1 MLKRLRGY
9 NMAKRND
16 KDKWDLEAQNASAA
30 QFLTYIASTGASN
43 EKYEIRYEDENI
55 WMSQKMLAQVYGIEV
70 NSINYHIKKIFLD
83 AELEEASVIRKI
95 RITGSDGKSYA
106 VNHYNLQVIIAL
118 GFKID
123 NEKAIAFRKWAN
135 QIVSEYT
142 IKGWVMDVP
151 RLKDGSPITDK
162 YFERQLER
170 IREIRLSE
178 RKFYQKITDLYATAI
193 DYDRTSNL
201 TRIFYATVQN
211 KMHCAVHGHTAAEIL
226 YTRADAEKKNMGL
239 TNWEDGP
246 DGKIKKSDVIIAKN
260 YLTNEE
266 LGILERMVNAFLEY
280 AETQTMRKIPLTME
294 DWKIRLDQFLK
305 LFDQHA
311 PKYVG
316 DPVDAYKAQL
326 YAESEF
332 ERYRI
337 VQDRIFMSDYDRY
350 LLELEEQ
357 IKNDETE
364 KDKDSK

>member
-1 MLKRLRGY
+1 
-9 NMAKRND
+9 MAKRND

-364 KDKDSK
+364 NSKGSK

>member
-1 MLKRLRGY
+1 MKR
-9 NMAKRND
+9 KDD
-16 KDKWDLEAQNASAA
+16 KDKWDLEPQQSSAA
-30 QFLTYIASTGASN
+30 QFLTYIASTGADD

-55 WMSQKMLAQVYGIEV
+55 WMSQKMLAAVYGVEIP
-70 NSINYHIKKIFLD
+70 NIAYHLRKLFAD
-83 AELEEASVIRKI
+83 AELDKESVVKEIL
-95 RITGSDGKSYA
+95 ITAEDGKKYR

-246 DGKIKKSDVIIAKN
+246 EGKIKKSDVVIAKN
-260 YLTNEE
+260 YLTDEE

-294 DWKIRLDQFLK
+294 DWKTRLDQFLK

-311 PKYVG
+311 PKYAG

-332 ERYRI
+332 EKYRV
-337 VQDRIFMSDYDRY
+337 VQDRLFMSDYDRY

-357 IKNDETE
+357 IK
-364 KDKDSK
+364 KDKRDDEEDSE

>member
-1 MLKRLRGY
+1 
-9 NMAKRND
+9 MAKKKKSN
-16 KDKWDLEAQNASAA
+16 WDNLEPQKSSAA
-30 QFLTYIASTGASN
+30 QYLTYIASVGQVD
-43 EKYEIRYEDENI
+43 ERFEIRYEDENI
-55 WMSQKMLAQVYGIEV
+55 WMSQKMLAQVYGVEV
-70 NSINYHIKKIFLD
+70 PNISYHLRKLFQD
-83 AELEEASVIRKI
+83 AELDKNSVIKEI
-95 RITGSDGKSYA
+95 LITAQDGKKYT

-123 NEKAIAFRKWAN
+123 NEKAVAFRKWAN

-162 YFERQLER
+162 YFEHQLER

-193 DYDRTSNL
+193 DYDKTSNL

-211 KMHCAVHGHTAAEIL
+211 RMHCAVHGHT
-226 YTRADAEKKNMGL
+226 D
-239 TNWEDGP
+239 D
-246 DGKIKKSDVIIAKN
+246 
-260 YLTNEE
+260 E

-294 DWKIRLDQFLK
+294 DWKTRLDKFLT

-311 PKYVG
+311 PKYAG
-316 DPVDAYKAQL
+316 DPIDAYKAQL

-332 ERYRI
+332 EKYRI
-337 VQDRIFMSDYDRY
+337 IQDKLFMSDYDRY
-350 LLELEEQ
+350 LLALEEE
-357 IKNDETE
+357 IKRDRGE
-364 KDKDSK
+364 SKWK

>member
-1 MLKRLRGY
+1 
-9 NMAKRND
+9 MAKKSD
-16 KDKWDLEAQNASAA
+16 KGKWDLEPQNSSAA
-30 QFLTYIASTGASN
+30 QFLTYIASTGVSA

-55 WMSQKMLAQVYGIEV
+55 WMSQKMLAQVYGVEV
-70 NSINYHIKKIFLD
+70 PNIAYHLRKLFLD
-83 AELEEASVIRKI
+83 AELDKTSVIKEI
-95 RITGSDGKSYA
+95 LITAEDGKRYR

-178 RKFYQKITDLYATAI
+178 RKFYQKITDLYATSI
-193 DYDRTSNL
+193 DYDCASNL
-201 TRIFYATVQN
+201 TRLFYATVQN

-246 DGKIKKSDVIIAKN
+246 EGKIKKSDVVIAKN

-280 AETQTMRKIPLTME
+280 AEMQTMRKIPLTME
-294 DWKIRLDQFLK
+294 DWKMRLDQFLK

-311 PKYVG
+311 PKYAG

-332 ERYRI
+332 EKYRI
-337 VQDRIFMSDYDRY
+337 VQDRLFMSDYDRY

-357 IKNDETE
+357 IK
-364 KDKDSK
+364 KDKGDEEEY

>member
-1 MLKRLRGY
+1 
-9 NMAKRND
+9 MAKRNG
-16 KDKWDLEAQNASAA
+16 KDKWDLEAQSASAA

-83 AELEEASVIRKI
+83 AELDESSVIRKI
-95 RITGSDGKSYA
+95 RITGSEGKSYV

-294 DWKIRLDQFLK
+294 DWKSRLDQFLK

-311 PKYVG
+311 PKYAG

>member
-1 MLKRLRGY
+1 
-9 NMAKRND
+9 MAKKKKSN
-16 KDKWDLEAQNASAA
+16 WDNLEPQKSSAA
-30 QFLTYIASTGASN
+30 QYLTYIASVGQVD
-43 EKYEIRYEDENI
+43 ERFEIRYEDENI
-55 WMSQKMLAQVYGIEV
+55 WMSQKMLAQVYGVEV
-70 NSINYHIKKIFLD
+70 PNISYHLRKLFQD
-83 AELEEASVIRKI
+83 AELDKNSAIKEIL
-95 RITGSDGKSYA
+95 ITAQDGKKYT

-123 NEKAIAFRKWAN
+123 NEKAVAFRKWAN

-162 YFERQLER
+162 YFEHQLER

-193 DYDRTSNL
+193 DYDKTSNL

-211 KMHCAVHGHTAAEIL
+211 RMHCAVHGHTAAEIL
-226 YTRADAEKKNMGL
+226 YTRANADKEHMGL

-246 DGKIKKSDVIIAKN
+246 DGKIKKSDVVIAKN
-260 YLTNEE
+260 YLTDDE

-294 DWKIRLDQFLK
+294 DWKTRLDKFLT

-311 PKYVG
+311 PKYAG
-316 DPVDAYKAQL
+316 DPIDAYKAQL

-332 ERYRI
+332 EKYRI
-337 VQDRIFMSDYDRY
+337 IQDKLFMSDYDRY
-350 LLELEEQ
+350 LLALEEEAKKAHAENAEGEQ
-357 IKNDETE
+357 R
-364 KDKDSK
+364 